1 MLLVGLMLL
10 VVGAG
15 EVEVA
20 VEVEVTVEVE
30 GPVEVEDVDVAVV
43 PTQNR
48 DSGSCTFHP
57 RILV

>member
-1 MLLVGLMLL
+1 MLLVGLTLL

-20 VEVEVTVEVE
+20 VEVE
-30 GPVEVEDVDVAVV
+30 GAVEVEDVDVAVV

-48 DSGSCTFHP
+48 DSGSCTFRP